1 MIASVLR
8 IRNFPFSLL
17 FRLLHTRESL
27 HPQSFNQCW
36 HPWSKREGAAVCELF
51 KGRNYSRSAMPKKH
65 KTGKSAPKQPE
76 QVPGPV
82 SQDKGGLI
90 CIAIHA
96 KPGSKQNAI
105 TDVSPEAVGVAIA
118 APPSEGEAN
127 AELVRYL
134 SKVLE
139 LKKSEVTLD
148 RGCRSREK
156 LIKVSGSI
164 SPEEVLD
171 RLKRAAAE

>member
-1 MIASVLR
+1 MSTFTPKELK
-8 IRNFPFSLL
+8 
-17 FRLLHTRESL
+17 
-27 HPQSFNQCW
+27 SFGLSCA
-36 HPWSKREGAAVCELF
+36 PGA
-51 KGRNYSRSAMPKKH
+51 
-65 KTGKSAPKQPE
+65 
-76 QVPGPV
+76 
-82 SQDKGGLI
+82 
-90 CIAIHA
+90 
-96 KPGSKQNAI
+96 QN
-105 TDVSPEAVGVAIA
+105 VSPEAVGVAIA